1 MSIQQSKYSAIIY
14 RVFSILK
21 LMLIYDIFLI
31 AYQFI
36 LRKLKLL
43 NNSKKKNNVN
53 VFFDYYNHYTHP
65 FFKKRFYTKRAP
77 LPWSSLKS
85 SKVVHLIQAC
95 PPKFIGKK
103 VILEPNDHVL
113 VIGVSIGIY
122 KPSELVLRS
131 NEISDYISSS
141 AISRILIGNN
151 DLINHAKHYF
161 SDGALK
167 KFFIYPEFSCVTKVN
182 ELDLKEKN
190 KSLFNRKIRFL
201 SIASN
206 FKLKAVELLL
216 EAFMESQV
224 EGELTLVCHNIPDYL
239 KRKILKKKNIF
250 LIEDIPLSNKKK
262 DYLYRNSDV
271 YINTTYID
279 GGTVAINA
287 LEYGLPIIT
296 NTYHRGKSYI
306 VNGNGI
312 LLSEP
317 MAYYDPA
324 GYGIKWNSILGY
336 LDQVELLKNRG
347 GFMDVQKQLID
358 AIKFYERE
366 PFEMLNQGIIS
377 LDYAKENSLEKSNQV
392 LRNLYNQ
399 VASE

>member
-1 MSIQQSKYSAIIY
+1 MSIQQSKFSGIIY
-14 RVFSILK
+14 LFFSKLK
-21 LMLIYDIFLI
+21 LMLIYDSFLKV
-31 AYQFI
+31 YQFI
-36 LRKLKLL
+36 LRKLILL
-43 NNSKKKNNVN
+43 NNSKKRNNVN
-53 VFFDYYNHYTHP
+53 VFFDYYHHYTHP
-65 FFKKRFYTKRAP
+65 FFKERFYGKKAP
-77 LPWSSLKS
+77 LPWCNLKS
-85 SKVVHLIQAC
+85 SKVVHLIQSSS
-95 PPKFIGKK
+95 PRFIGKK

-113 VIGVSIGIY
+113 VIGASIGIY
-122 KPSELVLRS
+122 EPSESVSRCG
-131 NEISDYISSS
+131 EISDYISSS
-141 AISRILIGNN
+141 AVSRILIGNS

-182 ELDLKEKN
+182 ELYLKEKN

-216 EAFMESQV
+216 EAFMESHV
-224 EGELTLVCHNIPDYL
+224 AGELTLVCHNVPDYL

-250 LIEDIPLSNKKK
+250 LIEDMPLTDRKK
-262 DYLYRNSDV
+262 DQLYRNSDV

-279 GGTVAINA
+279 GGTVVINA

-296 NTYHRGKSYI
+296 YTYHRGKSY
-306 VNGNGI
+306 VKNGNGI

-317 MAYYDPA
+317 IAYYDPA
-324 GYGIKWNSILGY
+324 GYGIKWNSISCY
-336 LDQVELLKNRG
+336 LEQVKILKNRG
-347 GFMDVQKQLID
+347 GFIDVQKQLIE

-366 PFEMLNQGIIS
+366 PFEILKQGIIS
-377 LDYAKENSLEKSNQV
+377 LEYGKENSLEKSNQV
-392 LRNLYNQ
+392 LRSLYNQ

>member
-14 RVFSILK
+14 RVFS
-21 LMLIYDIFLI
+21 
-31 AYQFI
+31 
-36 LRKLKLL
+36 KLKLL
-43 NNSKKKNNVN
+43 LIYDSILKVYQFTLRKLILLDPKNRSNVN
-53 VFFDYYNHYTHP
+53 VFFDYYHHYTHP
-65 FFKKRFYTKRAP
+65 FFKKRFYGKRAP
-77 LPWSSLKS
+77 LPWCNLKS
-85 SKVVHLIQAC
+85 SKVVHLIQSSS
-95 PPKFIGKK
+95 PRFIGKK

-113 VIGVSIGIY
+113 VIGASIGIY
-122 KPSELVLRS
+122 KPSELVLHS

-141 AISRILIGNN
+141 AVSRILIGNN
-151 DLINHAKHYF
+151 DLIKHAKHYF
-161 SDGALK
+161 SDTALN
-167 KFFIYPEFSCVTKVN
+167 KFFIYPEFSCSTKVN
-182 ELDLKEKN
+182 DLYLKEKN

-224 EGELTLVCHNIPDYL
+224 GGELTLVCHNVPDNL
-239 KRKILKKKNIF
+239 KKKIQKKKNIV
-250 LIEDIPLSNKKK
+250 LIEDMPLTERKK
-262 DYLYRNSDV
+262 DQLYRNSDV

-279 GGTVAINA
+279 GGTVVINA

-296 NTYHRGKSYI
+296 YTYHRGKSY
-306 VNGNGI
+306 VKNGNGI

-324 GYGIKWNSILGY
+324 GYGIKWNSISGY
-336 LDQVELLKNRG
+336 LEQVEILKNRG
-347 GFMDVQKQLID
+347 GFIDVQKQLIE
-358 AIKFYERE
+358 AIKFYERQPIE
-366 PFEMLNQGIIS
+366 ILNQGIIS
-377 LDYAKENSLEKSNQV
+377 LEYAKENSLEKSNQV